1 MRRRRVHADRLA
13 GCRIRV
19 YPYVRV
25 VVCDDNSGIE
35 ARNRQENVMLRSEYA
50 ANQALQTAVRSAG
63 GWMAPSTCV
72 RRKESAFKRL
82 LKALGVRHG

>member
-1 MRRRRVHADRLA
+1 
-13 GCRIRV
+13 
-19 YPYVRV
+19 
-25 VVCDDNSGIE
+25 
-35 ARNRQENVMLRSEYA
+35 MLRSEYA